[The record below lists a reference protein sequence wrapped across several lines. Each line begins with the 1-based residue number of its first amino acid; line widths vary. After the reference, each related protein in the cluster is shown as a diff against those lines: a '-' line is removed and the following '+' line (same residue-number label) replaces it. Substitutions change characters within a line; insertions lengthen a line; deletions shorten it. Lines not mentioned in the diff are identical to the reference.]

1 MIFGGNQIKKD
12 FEKGYLMKDHIWK
25 KQNIYYE
32 RSWDKDRIWI
42 MKSND
47 DKSMITTISI
57 LKIIIRKI

>member
-1 MIFGGNQIKKD
+1 MVFGGNQIKKG

-25 KQNIYYE
+25 KKIYYE

-57 LKIIIRKI
+57 LKIII